1 MRLSLHFESIP
12 TFLVSGDIQAKILDK
27 GLKDVFDG
35 HGLMN
40 CYSTLT
46 LKEINKLPKLV
57 MCSRNV
63 LKLRMCGVT

>member
-1 MRLSLHFESIP
+1 MHFSLHFVSIP

-40 CYSTLT
+40 RYRTLT

-57 MCSRNV
+57 LCSRNV